1 MGKIIPYLKTM
12 LLQDILLVITSPPRQ
27 ATPVQADVGRILWP
41 VTTTWMLGTS
51 CLVISLDSP
60 STPPRTTLTYYDW
73 VFSATLNVPYEM
85 KNAKLKVAAISDKIL
100 LNHGVRITNDAA
112 TSYVLADE
120 LPSGNGYLLLG
131 TFRRN
136 VLYLYLWG

>member
-1 MGKIIPYLKTM
+1 VAGNDDLDAG
-12 LLQDILLVITSPPRQ
+12 DILFGDFTGLTFNS
-27 ATPVQADVGRILWP
+27 
-41 VTTTWMLGTS
+41 
-51 CLVISLDSP
+51 
-60 STPPRTTLTYYDW
+60 PRTTLTYYDW

-100 LNHGVRITNDAA
+100 LNPGVRITNDAA

-131 TFRRN
+131 NLQEGTYSISIFGDKGEAGTATLRIGIYSDN
-136 VLYLYLWG
+136 FDVLTLADTKFLGA